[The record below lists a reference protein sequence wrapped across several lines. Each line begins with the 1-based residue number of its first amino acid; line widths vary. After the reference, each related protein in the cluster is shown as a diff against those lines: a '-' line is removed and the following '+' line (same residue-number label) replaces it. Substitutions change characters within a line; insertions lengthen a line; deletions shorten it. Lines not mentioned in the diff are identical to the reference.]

1 MKNLFKNLM
10 LVAVAAMGFTAC
22 EQVND
27 DVNATNETFTVNIVG
42 EFADDTRSGFDGKND
57 AGTGYKSAWD
67 GNETAVF
74 SLDEAALVD
83 DTNTY
88 TDGGNKASF
97 APKFAANNGSTI
109 YAFSPKGVYNSS
121 DDSKCKG
128 GVTGI
133 KANEDYAYVVVPAEQ
148 TPEAES
154 VDPAAHILAGK
165 ADFAANV
172 NMTFN
177 HVVAYGKMTIK
188 NFAGDIDKVE
198 ITASEPLAGI
208 SCKYYYNEGNLN
220 NANVKTI
227 TLNADNVEGNVF
239 WFGCAPADLSDG
251 TLTVKVYSGEDTY
264 TKELAITGKT
274 DENGEKIEFK
284 FQQGHVASFGVNMQ
298 GVEADAKAPVPSTT
312 IEDGNYV
319 IAGYVDGKYYALP
332 NANKTSNGT
341 IAHSEVT
348 VIEGKVSADA
358 AAGYVW
364 TVAAAEGGYTFFNGE
379 HYLTAAESNGA
390 KLKTQTDAVA
400 WALGESGD
408 YGYKFISPKASD
420 RYLSCRINNS
430 FNVFGAYKNYGDD
443 EYFGVHLLPI
453 DGKVKTALVAPVVTA
468 TAEGTTI
475 NVAWEAVDGAK
486 DYTIT
491 INGGVPETI
500 TATSKEFTGLEY
512 DTNYIFT
519 VVANPTD
526 TEAYTSSPVAT
537 AEAHTGVDPN
547 ATETI
552 DVINLEFIGI
562 ESYPSYTSWSGK
574 TGISDAVYA
583 GQSHKNGDAIQLR
596 ATNPSGIVTTTS
608 GGNIKKVVV
617 EWASNTTNTRTLTIY
632 GKNTAYSSPADLYS
646 NATKGESLGTIVKG
660 TSTELEV
667 VGDYAYIGFLANS
680 AIYINEIKIYWESDG
695 LTAQT
700 LSFPQSVYTI
710 TMGDTFDVPALSGA
724 QTTVTYTSSNTDV
737 ATVNANSGAVT
748 VMGTGTTTITASA
761 IEANGYRAAEASYTL
776 TVNPVGG
783 GDQPGTGAAKFVKVT
798 SAPSDWSGTYLIVY
812 EDGNVAFDGSL
823 TDLDT
828 AKAPVSVTITNGEID
843 ATDKTKAITFD
854 IAKSGSNY
862 TIKSK
867 SGYYIGQT
875 SNANGLQCNPST
887 TYANTISINADGSV
901 NLVSGGAY
909 LRYNSASDQLRF
921 RYYKSGTYTNQKAIQ
936 LYKLSE

>member
-22 EQVND
+22 EQVID

-42 EFADDTRSGFDGKND
+42 EFADDTRSGFIGSETVDGK
-57 AGTGYKSAWD
+57 TLYKSAWD
-67 GNETAVF
+67 GEETVRFAIIPDTFADTAKATYVDVENE
-74 SLDEAALVD
+74 SE
-83 DTNTY
+83 
-88 TDGGNKASF
+88 GNRATF
-97 APKFAANNGSTI
+97 APTFDSNEGTI
-109 YAFSPKGVYNSS
+109 HAFSPKGVYVK
-121 DDSKCKG
+121 DDASACKG
-128 GVTGI
+128 GFTSDAI
-133 KANEDYAYVVVPAEQ
+133 TLKYNNAYVVVPAEQ
-148 TPEAES
+148 TPLANS

-165 ADFAANV
+165 ADFAENV

-188 NFAGDIDKVE
+188 NFAGAIDKVE
-198 ITASEPLAGI
+198 VTASESLAGI
-208 SCKYYYNEGNLN
+208 SCKYFYNEGNLD

-227 TLNADNVEGNVF
+227 TLNADKVEGNVF
-239 WFGCAPADLSDG
+239 WFGCAPADLSAG

-264 TKELAITGKT
+264 TKELAISGK
-274 DENGEKIEFK
+274 NFK
-284 FQQGHVASFGVNMQ
+284 FQQGRVASFGVDMQ

-379 HYLTAAESNGA
+379 HYLTAAESTGA

-408 YGYKFISPKASD
+408 YGYKFISPETSD
-420 RYLSCRINNS
+420 RYLSCRINDS
-430 FNVFGAYKNYGDD
+430 FNVFGAYKNYGDG

-453 DGKVKTALVAPVVTA
+453 DGKVKTALVAPVVNA

-475 NVAWEAVDGAK
+475 IVAWEAVDGAK

-491 INGGVPETI
+491 INGEVSETI
-500 TATSKEFTGLEY
+500 TATSKEFTGLKY
-512 DTNYIFT
+512 DTKYIFT

-537 AEAHTGVDPN
+537 AEARTGVDPN

-562 ESYPSYTSWSGK
+562 ESYSSYTSWSGK

-646 NATKGESLGTIVKG
+646 NATKGESLGTIVMG
-660 TSTELEV
+660 TSTELVIE
-667 VGDYAYIGFLANS
+667 GDYAYIGFLANG
-680 AIYINEIKIYWESDG
+680 AMYINEIKIYWESDG

-700 LSFPQSVYTI
+700 LSFPESVYTI
-710 TMGDTFDVPALSGA
+710 TMGDTFTAPTVSGA
-724 QTTVTYTSSNTDV
+724 KTTVTYTSSNTDV
-737 ATVNANSGAVT
+737 ATVNANSGAVK
-748 VMGTGTTTITASA
+748 VEGTGTTTITASA

-783 GDQPGTGAAKFVKVT
+783 GDSVT
-798 SAPSDWSGTYLIVY
+798 EALDIYA
-812 EDGNVAFDGSL
+812 NKGSL
-823 TDLDT
+823 SNKVITWTGTHFTFSNAQGDSQTAIRTSDTTHFRIYKNSTITFTANSGKKFTKIVITCTSPSYANVLKNTLGDPATVSGSVVTWTGSAETVT
-828 AKAPVSVTITNGEID
+828 AKA
-843 ATDKTKAITFD
+843 
-854 IAKSGSNY
+854 
-862 TIKSK
+862 
-867 SGYYIGQT
+867 
-875 SNANGLQCNPST
+875 
-887 TYANTISINADGSV
+887 
-901 NLVSGGAY
+901 
-909 LRYNSASDQLRF
+909 SDQIRINKIEATL
-921 RYYKSGTYTNQKAIQ
+921 Q
-936 LYKLSE
+936 